1 MSVCSDEKNS
11 VSVIPRLFPI
21 FALSQ
26 KIAGASPGRTFKKAK
41 EKKLKTNKREFL
53 SRLNR
58 IIDTSN

>member
-1 MSVCSDEKNS
+1 VFAQTRKIA
-11 VSVIPRLFPI
+11 SVIPRLLPI

-26 KIAGASPGRTFKKAK
+26 KIAGASPGRTFKKTK
-41 EKKLKTNKREFL
+41 EKKFRTNKPEFL